1 MPLSSNIFAQVMTDA
16 QTVSDYLMITDEQQ
30 RIYVRRYL
38 SANKNIAKECLEDV
52 NVASATL
59 KFNGWIENHPQYL
72 RRNLTTAFTA
82 ALISECNSEKK

>member
-1 MPLSSNIFAQVMTDA
+1 MLLSSNIFGQVMTDA

-38 SANKNIAKECLEDV
+38 SANKNIAKECLEEA
-52 NVASATL
+52 NITSATL
-59 KFNGWIENHPQYL
+59 KFNSWIENHPQYL

-82 ALISECNSEKK
+82 ALISECGSERK